1 VTRVLLIR
9 HGPTA
14 WNASG
19 RIQGQTDVELSPE
32 GRAEVRR
39 WRLPAAWAQ
48 ARVFSS
54 PLSRARETA
63 MILTGRT
70 PTLDPRLSEMAWGR
84 FEGRRLA
91 DLRARAP
98 GEMAA
103 NEARGLD
110 FRPPGGESPREV
122 CARLQSLLGELAA
135 DPRPVVAVCHKGV
148 MRAALVL
155 ATDWDMRG
163 RPPMR
168 LVRALGCELLCQQGG
183 RVELGVAIRLALAA

>member
-1 VTRVLLIR
+1 MTSVLLIR
-9 HGPTA
+9 HGPTS

-19 RIQGQTDVELSPE
+19 RIQGQTDIELSPR

-54 PLSRARETA
+54 PLRRARETA
-63 MILTGRT
+63 IILTGRT
-70 PTLDPRLSEMAWGR
+70 PTVDPRLSEMDWGR
-84 FEGRRLA
+84 FQGRRLA
-91 DLRARAP
+91 ELRAEAP
-98 GEMAA
+98 GAMAA

-122 CARLQSLLGELAA
+122 CARLQAFLVELAA

-148 MRAALVL
+148 IRAALVV
-155 ATDWDMRG
+155 ATGWDMRG

-168 LVRALGCELLCQQGG
+168 LARALGCGLICHESG
-183 RVELGVAIRLALAA
+183 RVELGPPVPLAVAG

>member
-1 VTRVLLIR
+1 MTPVLLIR

-54 PLSRARETA
+54 PLRRARETA
-63 MILTGRT
+63 IILTGRT

-91 DLRARAP
+91 DLRAR
-98 GEMAA
+98 G
-103 NEARGLD
+103 ARRD
-110 FRPPGGESPREV
+110 GGE
-122 CARLQSLLGELAA
+122 
-135 DPRPVVAVCHKGV
+135 
-148 MRAALVL
+148 
-155 ATDWDMRG
+155 
-163 RPPMR
+163 
-168 LVRALGCELLCQQGG
+168 
-183 RVELGVAIRLALAA
+183 